1 MLTSAGDNAI
11 FASGDN
17 TTPRNAC
24 PTFMVCKY
32 PPRDNLAPVHLLE
45 SHCPKSHMY
54 KGMGKSLLS
63 RAAFSNACFLLFRPD
78 FVVVL
83 RPPLLPLAMVCVRC
97 CWLYFFHS
105 LSCAK
110 GFGLVRETPSRQKR
124 CVFTPLKSTEEQ
136 QKALYVQTKGFSTA
150 VAHKFAR
157 LYSCTQLR
165 GLSGVWAP
173 KKMCDSMSL

>member
-1 MLTSAGDNAI
+1 MQQVTNKTSAHNV
-11 FASGDN
+11 
-17 TTPRNAC
+17 PRNAC

-83 RPPLLPLAMVCVRC
+83 RPPLLPLAMVVCVRC
-97 CWLYFFHS
+97 WVVLLPS

-110 GFGLVRETPSRQKR
+110 GFGRVRETLSRQKR

-136 QKALYVQTKGFSTA
+136 QKALYVQAKEKGL
-150 VAHKFAR
+150 AR
-157 LYSCTQLR
+157 ACCCGYSCPHLR
-165 GLSGVWAP
+165 V
-173 KKMCDSMSL
+173 